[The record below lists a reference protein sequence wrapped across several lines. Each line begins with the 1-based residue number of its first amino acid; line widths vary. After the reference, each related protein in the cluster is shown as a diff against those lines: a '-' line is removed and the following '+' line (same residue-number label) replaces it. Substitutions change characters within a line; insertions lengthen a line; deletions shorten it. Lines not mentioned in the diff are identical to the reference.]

1 MINSIKIFWETFIS
15 DSVYSDLIVGLVV
28 ITLVFILYGCFLRP
42 MLCIFTRKH
51 DKLSL
56 LPVFDKVLAIVLC
69 AFTIFN
75 MSPYF
80 LSGEVHT
87 VEVPAQV
94 EVFTN
99 DEKPFSFSTYSVEG
113 TRYATTNFLGKV
125 NDYYYVST
133 SCTGIYGNGSKVFT
147 FDDIVP
153 SSIEVIDAYVVD
165 GINGNIFPVTV
176 SINNDVTVNYETTIS
191 SGYAMYSVLALVV
204 KVGVE

>member
-1 MINSIKIFWETFIS
+1 MINSIKTFWETFIS

-99 DEKPFSFSTYSVEG
+99 DEKPFSFSSFSLES
-113 TRYATTNFLGKV
+113 TRYASTSFLGKV
-125 NDYYYVST
+125 NGYYYVST
-133 SCTGIYGNGSKVFT
+133 SCTGIYSSGSKVFT
-147 FDDIVP
+147 FHGIVP
-153 SSIEVIDAYVVD
+153 SSVEVLDAYAVD
-165 GINGNIFPVTV
+165 GYYGTVYPVSVSVDDDVTV
-176 SINNDVTVNYETTIS
+176 SYDTNILSSYANYSALTV
-191 SGYAMYSVLALVV
+191 VV